1 VAVDPEVV
9 RTLERLV
16 LDEPENHAVR
26 LHLIDLLLADG
37 QHAAALGHCDALRRA
52 GEEGDDVAGRTAAAR
67 AGLGMGPGKEA
78 VPSEDDVPAP
88 SADVAVPSDDELV
101 DLVRPELT
109 LADVAG
115 MDEVKERLRLS
126 FLAPLRNPDVTAAF
140 GLSVRSSLLL
150 WGPPGCGKTY
160 LARALAGELGL
171 CSIHLGIA
179 DVLDMWVGSSE
190 RNVRRVFEEARRLRP
205 AVLFIDELDALGHKR
220 SRLHSSSIRNVS
232 NQLLVELDGAEADNE
247 GLLVLGATNQP
258 WDLDPALLRPGRF
271 DRQVL
276 VLPPDQPARRA
287 ILAHHLRDAPQ
298 ADDVDLDAVA
308 ARSDG
313 LSGAD
318 LALLCSRAT
327 QVAFDASLR
336 QGRTCPVA
344 QAHLEEAL
352 ADTPRSTDT
361 WFRSAES
368 YVQFADDGD
377 RYEELRRHLAGRRG
391 RRRR

>member
-1 VAVDPEVV
+1 MAVDPDVL
-9 RTLERLV
+9 RTMERVL
-16 LDEPENHAVR
+16 LDEPGNRALR

-37 QHAAALGHCDALRRA
+37 QHAAALGHCETLRRGGEVDA
-52 GEEGDDVAGRTAAAR
+52 GVEDRTAAAR
-67 AGLGMGPGKEA
+67 AGLGLSPGRDEPVVAAPVEA
-78 VPSEDDVPAP
+78 VHE
-88 SADVAVPSDDELV
+88 VPSDAELV
-101 DLVRPELT
+101 DIVRPGLT

-126 FLAPLRNPDVTAAF
+126 YLAPLRNPEVTAAF
-140 GLSVRSSLLL
+140 GVSVRSSLLL

-190 RNVRRVFEEARRLRP
+190 RNLHAVFEEARRLRP

-220 SRLHSSSIRNVS
+220 SRLHGGGGRNVI
-232 NQLLVELDGAEADNE
+232 NQLLVELDGVESDNE

-258 WDLDPALLRPGRF
+258 WDLDAALLRPGRF

-276 VLPPDQPARRA
+276 VLPPDRPARRA
-287 ILAHHLRDAPQ
+287 ILAHHLSGAPL
-298 ADDVDLDAVA
+298 AEVDLA
-308 ARSDG
+308 AIAEGAHG

-318 LALLCSRAT
+318 LALLCTRAT
-327 QVAFDASLR
+327 EAALDASLR
-336 QGRTCPVA
+336 QGRTCPVT
-344 QAHLEEAL
+344 QADLELAL
-352 ADTPRSTDT
+352 ADTPASTDP

-377 RYEELRRHLAGRRG
+377 RYDELRRHLAGRR